1 MNSITTRSA
10 LLLLIFAGG
19 FVHTGFVQGST
30 GVQVPEAWINEF
42 HYDDVGADSL
52 EFVEIAVTGPVDPE
66 RLAVVLYNGS
76 PTQLKVY
83 GTHALSTFE
92 MGADEDGIQLY
103 ARLIS
108 GLQNG
113 PDALAI
119 CYDGDSEAGFE
130 TLVSSGVTPQFISY
144 EGAFVPV
151 DGCAAGRM
159 ATDVGVE
166 ETSTTPEGSSIG
178 LEGGGASY
186 DDFSWTSMPA
196 STPGTANTG
205 QTFGPLAVRM
215 GELRLVVEHRD
226 VRIEWTTISER
237 DHAGFYVER
246 LVSAGWVNLGFV
258 ASRGSEAGAQY
269 TFVDRDVPQLPATY
283 RLRLVA
289 TDGSSEYG
297 HTAVAPATG
306 SPMLGTA
313 HPNPARSASQFL
325 VTAPHQGRY
334 RVTLHDVLGREIAEL
349 FSATLESGA
358 SRLVTIETASLS
370 PGAYFY
376 RIRSDRGAS
385 AAGRL
390 TVVR

>member
-1 MNSITTRSA
+1 MNSITTHYA
-10 LLLLIFAGG
+10 FLLLIVAGS
-19 FVHTGFVQGST
+19 FVHTGFVQQSVH
-30 GVQVPEAWINEF
+30 VQVPEAWINEF

-52 EFVEIAVTGPVDPE
+52 EFVEIAVTGEVDPE

-76 PTQLKVY
+76 PSQLKVY
-83 GTHALSTFE
+83 ATHALSTFE
-92 MGADEDGIQLY
+92 IGINEDGVQLY

-119 CYDGDSEAGFE
+119 CYDEDGEAGFE
-130 TLVSSGVTPQFISY
+130 TLVSSGVTSQFLSY

-151 DGCAAGRM
+151 DGCAAGHL

-166 ETSTTPEGSSIG
+166 ETSSSPEGSSIG
-178 LEGGGASY
+178 LEGGGTSY
-186 DDFSWTSMPA
+186 DDFTWTSMPA
-196 STPGTANTG
+196 STPGTANAG

-226 VRIEWTTISER
+226 VRLEWTTVSER
-237 DHAGFYVER
+237 DHAGFHVER
-246 LVSAGWVNLGFV
+246 LVRAGWVDLGFV
-258 ASRGSEAGAQY
+258 ASHGSEAGAQY
-269 TFVDRDVPQLPATY
+269 TFVDRHVPQLPATY

-297 HTAVAPATG
+297 HTAVAQATG
-306 SPMLGTA
+306 SSMLGAA
-313 HPNPARSASQFL
+313 HPNPARSVSHFL
-325 VTAPHQGRY
+325 VTAWHRGHY
-334 RVTLHDVLGREIAEL
+334 RVTLNDVLGREIVEL
-349 FSATLESGA
+349 LSATLESGA
-358 SRLVTIETASLS
+358 SRLVVVETATLS

-376 RIRSDRGAS
+376 RIRSDRGA
-385 AAGRL
+385 AAVGRL